1 MANPTGTPNPAWWDY
16 VKLNFGFLGFLIS
29 LALAAVKG
37 YEIVNARRDRSR
49 DQQAKV
55 NDAWFR
61 TIVLDGA
68 IPDIRQFLQAQRAA
82 LKQAMSARP
91 GSVRPFMAAWT
102 RYQPESEELMLRLI
116 PVEELSTV
124 AYARIEREFEQL
136 ADIVSPFCSYA
147 DDPSHAPQSIEKQWA
162 TVQQQMDR
170 CFRQSLSVL
179 RAVHLHLSRGRDAD
193 TELGAADSS

>member
-61 TIVLDGA
+61 T
-68 IPDIRQFLQAQRAA
+68 
-82 LKQAMSARP
+82 
-91 GSVRPFMAAWT
+91 
-102 RYQPESEELMLRLI
+102 
-116 PVEELSTV
+116 
-124 AYARIEREFEQL
+124 
-136 ADIVSPFCSYA
+136 
-147 DDPSHAPQSIEKQWA
+147 
-162 TVQQQMDR
+162 
-170 CFRQSLSVL
+170 
-179 RAVHLHLSRGRDAD
+179 
-193 TELGAADSS
+193 